1 MKLDIEKL
9 KEKEFWIKLNPKLHV
24 DEKSFSASQNIIRFD
39 QTTLEEIKKEIIED
53 GYFQINPVDW
63 GLPLNEMKLA
73 VRNFYDMGLP
83 TPFVFVYDEF
93 FLMPYKVSGI
103 LSFILGNDFKIL
115 PDFWAWYVDPLKAE
129 KGWEP
134 HRDTGIESLF
144 ETGMPKSLTVWVPLT
159 NATPKNG
166 CIYIVPAQWDPY
178 FADPANNYKN
188 FQHQHIRALP
198 AEAGSILGWN
208 QAVIHWGGRSSKK
221 AKEPRISF
229 AFEFQRGDVTPLNE
243 PLLPYDRLPDLNLRL
258 QLIGKQILQYEH
270 MYPLRQDIKEIAI
283 KFTEGLKIKS
293 KVHS

>member
-24 DEKSFSASQNIIRFD
+24 DEKSFSANQNIIRFD
-39 QTTLEEIKKEIIED
+39 QTILEEIKKELVED

-63 GLPLNEMKLA
+63 GLPLAEMRLA
-73 VRNFYDMGLP
+73 ITNFYDMGLP
-83 TPFVFVYDEF
+83 IPFVFIYDEF

-115 PDFWAWYVDPLKAE
+115 PDFWAWYVDPLRAE
-129 KGWEP
+129 KGWDP

-144 ETGMPKSLTVWVPLT
+144 KTGMPKSLTVWVPLT
-159 NATPKNG
+159 NANPKNG

-178 FADPANNYKN
+178 FADPVNNYKN

-208 QAVIHWGGRSSKK
+208 QAVMHWGGRSSKK

-243 PLLPYDRLPDLNLRL
+243 PLLPYDTLPDLNLRL
-258 QLIGKQILQYEH
+258 KLIGKQILQYEH

-293 KVHS
+293 EIH